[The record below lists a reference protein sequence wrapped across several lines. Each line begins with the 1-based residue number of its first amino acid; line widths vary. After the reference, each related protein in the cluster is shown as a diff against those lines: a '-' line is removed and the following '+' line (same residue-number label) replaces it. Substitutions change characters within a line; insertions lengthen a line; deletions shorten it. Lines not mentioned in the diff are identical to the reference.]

1 MKLIGTIFLSII
13 AICSLAQDTIFFED
27 FNTWDYVEIDSI
39 FINYDEDGIADFNGL
54 SQGWFVGNFGN
65 GGADSTESVALSSS
79 WLSGFQPG
87 NRNHLR
93 LPGFQLNDASGILRW
108 RSAPALGNLYMD
120 GYTVLVST
128 VDPDFYLAVGPT
140 NCDTL
145 MHFAQNLNDD
155 ETQFSNGL
163 HHGNFDTLAPLNI
176 STATQYPGKLVEW
189 QVSLA
194 AYAGQTVYISF
205 LHNSDDDNFIAI
217 DDILLFGSGGPTE
230 LLESEITSAQ
240 LYPNPVQDVLNI
252 KLSNQQAFDFIEIYN
267 SMGQLVMTENESG
280 VTSKQIDVSAFS
292 TGIYIINILSERG
305 RTSTQFIKE

>member
-1 MKLIGTIFLSII
+1 MKLLGTLLLSII
-13 AICSLAQDTIFFED
+13 ATCSLAQDTIFFED

-39 FINYDEDGIADFNGL
+39 FINYDEDGISDFNGL
-54 SQGWFVGNFGN
+54 AQGWFVGNFGN
-65 GGADSTESVALSSS
+65 GGADSIESVALSSS

-93 LPGFQLNDASGILRW
+93 LPGFQLNDASGVLSW

-120 GYTVLVST
+120 GYSVLVST
-128 VDPDFYLAVGPT
+128 IDPDFYLAVGPT

-155 ETQFSNGL
+155 ETQFSTGL
-163 HHGNFDTLAPLNI
+163 HHTNFDTLAPLNI
-176 STATQYPGKLVEW
+176 SSATQYPGKLVQW

-217 DDILLFGSGGPTE
+217 DDILLFGAGGPTT
-230 LLESEITSAQ
+230 LNESAETKAR
-240 LYPNPVQDVLNI
+240 LYPNPVQDLLNI
-252 KLSNQQAFDFIEIYN
+252 ELSNQESFNLIEIYN
-267 SMGQLVMTENESG
+267 SMGQLMMVENGNSMY
-280 VTSKQIDVSAFS
+280 SKQIDVSQLS
-292 TGIYIINILSERG
+292 TGIHLINIYG
-305 RTSTQFIKE
+305 DQGKTSTQFIKQ